1 MARPK
6 SSDPLVPVRVRLPL
20 SVVETL
26 NCEADQSGGNVSDV
40 LRAKL
45 NLTGVAPA
53 GSARRS
59 KRARRVLPAP
69 TGLDPELGRQLV
81 TISDALHQIARELRS
96 ARDAGMSFD
105 FITVVG
111 ELAAIEATL
120 AALVP
125 VGK

>member
-1 MARPK
+1 M
-6 SSDPLVPVRVRLPL
+6 
-20 SVVETL
+20 
-26 NCEADQSGGNVSDV
+26 
-40 LRAKL
+40 
-45 NLTGVAPA
+45 
-53 GSARRS
+53 
-59 KRARRVLPAP
+59 
-69 TGLDPELGRQLV
+69 